1 MSTDLILG
9 QYFYSIEPVGFADH
23 YEWTLENADWPM
35 DTTGL
40 NCALWVTT
48 AGDATLRVKAWNG
61 CGFTEREIL
70 IHAGFY
76 DIGEQAFPIA
86 LYPNP
91 AHDEVFLEAQGI
103 RHVKIYN
110 MQGQC
115 VIERNVDACDRLVL
129 PLQGLGAGLYLIEA
143 QTDLGLARVKLNISK
158 L

>member
-1 MSTDLILG
+1 MGSVIVLFVAVFQNELVSGRRNTN
-9 QYFYSIEPVGFADH
+9 VGSLVISSPGVA
-23 YEWTLENADWPM
+23 
-35 DTTGL
+35 
-40 NCALWVTT
+40 T
-48 AGDATLRVKAWNG
+48 ASRDAPTSDATLRVKAWNG
-61 CGFTEREIL
+61 CGYTEREIH

-91 AHDEVFLEAQGI
+91 AHDEVFIEAEGI
-103 RHVKIYN
+103 RHVKVYN